1 MQIHLCSGSL
11 VGNICA
17 LAKAVTSLIFVDAC
31 RVVEI
36 SMVLHG
42 LGLDL
47 SACVC
52 EESVALVMV
61 LHVFAEMSDIFE
73 ANCRLTVSTPK
84 FDIFTDFGL

>member
-11 VGNICA
+11 EGNVCA

-47 SACVC
+47 GACIS

-61 LHVFAEMSDIFE
+61 LHVFAEMCDIFE
-73 ANCRLTVSTPK
+73 ANCGLTVGTTK